1 MPRPREEPDTNGRL
15 GYYCAAASTDTLRAP
30 TTDAGGEDAMTSPER
45 TPVPPGASPPTG
57 TSARGDGSPPD
68 ATVHHGLKITAAY
81 AWRLIVVAVAVYL
94 VFVALAKLTFVA
106 VAVFVGL
113 VITALLRPLVDLLAR
128 WLPRGMAVAVALLL
142 TIVALGGVF
151 TFVADSVAGQ
161 SAKLSAQ
168 FISGLNDLERSLA
181 GAPLHLRAVDLT
193 QLGQQIRSW
202 VTQNGGSLAGQ
213 AIRGGHVPGAGL
225 PGPAPCGV

>member
-1 MPRPREEPDTNGRL
+1 
-15 GYYCAAASTDTLRAP
+15 
-30 TTDAGGEDAMTSPER
+30 MTSPDS
-45 TPVPPGASPPTG
+45 TPVPPGASPPTS
-57 TSARGDGSPPD
+57 TSAPGHGSPPD

-94 VFVALAKLTFVA
+94 VFVALAKLTLVA

-181 GAPLHLRAVDLT
+181 GAPLHIRAVDLN
-193 QLGQQIRSW
+193 QLRI
-202 VTQNGGSLAGQ
+202 
-213 AIRGGHVPGAGL
+213 
-225 PGPAPCGV
+225 C